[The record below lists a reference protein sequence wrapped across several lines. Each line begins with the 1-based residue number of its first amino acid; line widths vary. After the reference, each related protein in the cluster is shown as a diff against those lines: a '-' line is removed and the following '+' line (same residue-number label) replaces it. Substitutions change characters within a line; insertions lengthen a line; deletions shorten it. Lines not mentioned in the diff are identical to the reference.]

1 MILINAHNLSKAFA
15 SKTLFAGVSF
25 GIDEGERV
33 GLVGP
38 NGAGKSTLLKIIAG
52 QMAPDQGQVSPKRGL
67 RLGYLEQT
75 PQFSSD
81 ETIIQALLSR
91 TDHPDDAYAE
101 AFAWLGQLELAQF
114 GENFPVQQLS
124 GGWQKRVALARELM
138 REPELLLLDEP
149 TNHLDVSSILWLEEF
164 LRQARFSTLM
174 VTHDRLFL
182 QRVVTRVMDL
192 DPRNS
197 NQLLVVNGG
206 YDKYLEAKELELAA
220 SARHE
225 TVKRNTLRRE
235 TEWLRRGSI
244 ARQTKQQARIDAAH
258 NLKDEVAQLESRN
271 RHRQVKIEFGEAE
284 NAPQKLIE
292 AKSISMQFG
301 EKTLFS
307 QLNVLLRRQ
316 SRLAILGDNGIG
328 KSTLIKVLLGEILP
342 TKGVVQRAESLQ
354 VAYFEQNRETLNP
367 NLSVLKN
374 ICPEGDYVSYRGQHV
389 HVRSYL
395 DRFLFFGHQAEL
407 PVHRLS
413 GGEQARLRL
422 AQVML
427 SDAQVLVLDE
437 PTNDLDAD
445 TLDVLE
451 NSLSEFPG
459 ALILVTHDRYFM
471 DALADEIL
479 AFPPLG
485 FPGRELVKFS
495 DYWQWEKWF
504 RALRPEAR
512 AKGPSESAPIPT
524 ATSASRRVKLSFKEQ
539 FELDHI
545 EEEIL
550 KLEQR
555 QQELQT
561 ESQLP
566 EVLTDRQRLQE
577 LMTELSN
584 VSMQIENKYE
594 RWELLSAKSA
604 GKI

>member
-1 MILINAHNLSKAFA
+1 
-15 SKTLFAGVSF
+15 
-25 GIDEGERV
+25 
-33 GLVGP
+33 
-38 NGAGKSTLLKIIAG
+38 
-52 QMAPDQGQVSPKRGL
+52 
-67 RLGYLEQT
+67 
-75 PQFSSD
+75 
-81 ETIIQALLSR
+81 
-91 TDHPDDAYAE
+91 
-101 AFAWLGQLELAQF
+101 
-114 GENFPVQQLS
+114 
-124 GGWQKRVALARELM
+124 
-138 REPELLLLDEP
+138 
-149 TNHLDVSSILWLEEF
+149 
-164 LRQARFSTLM
+164 
-174 VTHDRLFL
+174 
-182 QRVVTRVMDL
+182 MDL

-197 NQLLVVNGG
+197 NQLLVVSGG
-206 YDKYLEAKELELAA
+206 YEQYLEAKELELAA

-258 NLKDEVAQLESRN
+258 NLKEEVAQLESRN

-301 EKTLFS
+301 EKMLFS

-328 KSTLIKVLLGEILP
+328 KSTLIKVLLGEVSP
-342 TKGVVQRAESLQ
+342 TTGTVQRAEDLQ

-374 ICPEGDYVSYRGQHV
+374 ICPNGDYLSYRGQHI

-479 AFPPLG
+479 AFPPSDY
-485 FPGRELVKFS
+485 PHRELVRFA

-504 RALRPEAR
+504 RSLKTETR
-512 AKGPSESAPIPT
+512 AKGSDDSVPAS
-524 ATSASRRVKLSFKEQ
+524 SASGARRIKLSFKEQ

-555 QQELQT
+555 QQELQA

-566 EVLTDRQRLQE
+566 DVVTNRERLQK

-584 VSMQIENKYE
+584 VSMHIEGKYE
-594 RWELLSAKSA
+594 RWELLSAKAA
-604 GKI
+604 GKS